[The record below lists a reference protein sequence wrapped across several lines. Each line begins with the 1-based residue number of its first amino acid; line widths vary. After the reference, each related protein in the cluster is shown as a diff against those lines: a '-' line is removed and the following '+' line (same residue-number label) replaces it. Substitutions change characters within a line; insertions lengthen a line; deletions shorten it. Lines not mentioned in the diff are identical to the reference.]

1 MYDRHLS
8 LPWHI
13 DLSRRCFL
21 LELCYCSSFFLVF
34 ISSWFDL
41 VCLFAIPFQV
51 HPTVWRTCLT
61 CTGKILFQVLEANGV
76 ESSALWRILLG
87 FGIDWIL
94 SGRSADWIR
103 DRVGCAGR
111 ISACSYV
118 IGQSAPFIS
127 SLYAIFY
134 WKEFKKASRK
144 TWFYEICML
153 SSLAISVIFLCFA
166 Q

>member
-1 MYDRHLS
+1 M
-8 LPWHI
+8 
-13 DLSRRCFL
+13 
-21 LELCYCSSFFLVF
+21 
-34 ISSWFDL
+34 
-41 VCLFAIPFQV
+41 
-51 HPTVWRTCLT
+51 
-61 CTGKILFQVLEANGV
+61 
-76 ESSALWRILLG
+76 
-87 FGIDWIL
+87 
-94 SGRSADWIR
+94 
-103 DRVGCAGR
+103 
-111 ISACSYV
+111 

>member
-8 LPWHI
+8 LPWHT

-21 LELCYCSSFFLVF
+21 LELYYRSSFFLVF
-34 ISSWFDL
+34 IFPWFDL
-41 VCLFAIPFQV
+41 VCLFVIPFQA
-51 HPTVWRTCLT
+51 HRTVWRTCLT
-61 CTGKILFQVLEANGV
+61 CTGKILFQVLEASGIN
-76 ESSALWRILLG
+76 SSILWRILLG
-87 FGIDWIL
+87 FGIVRIL
-94 SGRSADWIR
+94 LGRSADWIC
-103 DRVGCAGR
+103 DRVECAGR
-111 ISACSYV
+111 TWVCRYV
-118 IGQSAPFIS
+118 LGQSSPFIS